1 MLTID
6 GHDRAILDLLRHD
19 GRATVAEMA
28 SVTGLSASACSRR
41 LRRLEE
47 QQVVRGYRAI
57 IDPNADDRGLTA
69 FIAVRLVRHQREH
82 IQRFQEG
89 VRKIVEI
96 IECHH
101 VTGNF
106 DYLIRVE
113 VPDLEA
119 YEHFHADK
127 LAALHNVG
135 QVVTYIS
142 MTDLAVD

>member
-6 GHDRAILDLLRHD
+6 GHDRSILDLLRHD

-47 QQVVRGYRAI
+47 QQIIRGYRAI

>member
-6 GHDRAILDLLRHD
+6 GHDRAILDLLRHN

-47 QQVVRGYRAI
+47 QQVIRGYRAI

>member
-47 QQVVRGYRAI
+47 QQIIRGYRAI

-69 FIAVRLVRHQREH
+69 SIAVRLVRHQREH

>member
-47 QQVVRGYRAI
+47 QQVIRGYRAI

-82 IQRFQEG
+82 IQLFQEG

-135 QVVTYIS
+135 QVITYIS

>member
-47 QQVVRGYRAI
+47 QQVIRGYRAI

-135 QVVTYIS
+135 QVITYIS